1 MCCGEFGYGK
11 AAVTKY
17 FGRRGSGSVSSI
29 FDHAHF
35 FCHFFSSA
43 RQLNFPKCQATSLVV
58 GTETCLCMV
67 SSMILNASSAF
78 SFAGPPPVAKNCLP
92 PPPPPTTFAAPETI
106 SLALMPA
113 FTASSRSEE
122 RRVGKECRSRWSP
135 YH

>member
-1 MCCGEFGYGK
+1 MCCGEFGYGY

-43 RQLNFPKCQATSLVV
+43 RQLNFAKCQATSLVV

-67 SSMILNASSAF
+67 SSMILNASSDYFGRSGDYLARVDA
-78 SFAGPPPVAKNCLP
+78 SVHCLVASCHDYLDPV
-92 PPPPPTTFAAPETI
+92 
-106 SLALMPA
+106 
-113 FTASSRSEE
+113 
-122 RRVGKECRSRWSP
+122 
-135 YH
+135 